1 MESGPPS
8 AERLL
13 RASTHLLRPLVRLL
27 LRAGVTF
34 PVFSDWLRVLFV
46 DTAIKELAADGQPR
60 TDSRVSLLT
69 GVHRKEIRRLRE
81 AERAPLLR
89 EPTVVTLASE
99 IIARWLALHA
109 QAASPEPGALS
120 LPRTAETG
128 PSFDRLVRSVTND
141 IRPRA
146 VLDEWL
152 RQGIVQVD
160 DDDRVMLTAAAYVPD
175 PGSEAQLFYFGRNL
189 HDHLAAAAANVMAKS
204 AAPFPDLSVHYDGLG
219 PAAAKALEAV
229 ARLAA
234 ETVTREINAAAIRL
248 VDGQDRAPA
257 PPEGTQRVNFGVY
270 LYVEDE
276 TPTGTRQ

>member
-13 RASTHLLRPLVRLL
+13 KASLHLLRPLVQLL

-46 DTAIKELAADGQPR
+46 DTAVAELQADGQPR

-81 AERAPLLR
+81 MERAPGLH
-89 EPTVVTLASE
+89 EPAVVTLASE
-99 IIARWLALHA
+99 IIARWLAFTGP
-109 QAASPEPGALS
+109 STELS
-120 LPRTAETG
+120 LPRVAEAG
-128 PSFDRLVRSVTND
+128 PSFEALVQSVTND

-152 RQGIVQVD
+152 RQGIVRVD
-160 DDDRVMLTAAAYVPD
+160 DEDRVTLTTAAYIPD
-175 PGSEAQLFYFGRNL
+175 PGSAAQLFYFGRNL
-189 HDHLAAAAANVMAKS
+189 HDHLAAAAANVMA
-204 AAPFPDLSVHYDGLG
+204 ANGAPYPDLSVHYDGLSVQ
-219 PAAAKALEAV
+219 AAEALEAA

-234 ETVTREINAAAIRL
+234 ETVTQEINAAAMRL
-248 VDGQDRAPA
+248 VEGQDAAPT
-257 PPEGTQRVNFGVY
+257 PTLGRRRVNFGVY

-276 TPTGTRQ
+276 PPAGTAQ